1 MITFLKDSDE
11 TILETIKE
19 TETKMMDTLL
29 LKKSIPIIRWE
40 KNCGFKLTISISLP
54 RSQIFFFFL

>member
-40 KNCGFKLTISISLP
+40 KNAALN
-54 RSQIFFFFL
+54 